1 MAKYNPIGS
10 IIQKEWRVLAT
21 DLQTILLVSLI
32 PLIIVGQVIL
42 YIWIANNFSGSIA
55 NNQFFLN
62 SLEKLRQSMPATAG
76 LPPPQQFLLLLIS
89 QFNFYL
95 LLIPTMIA
103 ISLATFSII
112 DEKLSGS
119 LEALLAT
126 PVKTW
131 ELLLGKALSGA
142 IPALLVT
149 WICAGIYLVGMAALG
164 WGNLISLVVSP
175 TWFLSLF
182 FLTPVVAVLS
192 FLLGVIGSSRAKD
205 ARTAQNTSLFI
216 ILPVLAIVAAQITGL
231 IWFTPLLT
239 LVLSIVIGLIDV
251 LVLRIAVRLFQ
262 REAIVVRWR

>member
-1 MAKYNPIGS
+1 MAKHNPVRS

-76 LPPPQQFLLLLIS
+76 LPPPQQFLLLLVS

-103 ISLATFSII
+103 VSLATFSII

-149 WICAGIYLVGMAALG
+149 WICAGIYLAGMAALG
-164 WGNLISLVVSP
+164 WGNLIGLVVSP

-216 ILPVLAIVAAQITGL
+216 ILPVLAIVAAQITGV

>member
-1 MAKYNPIGS
+1 MTKYNPIRN
-10 IIQKEWRVLAT
+10 IIQKEWRMLAT
-21 DLQTILLVSLI
+21 DTQTIMLVSLI

-42 YIWIANNFSGSIA
+42 YIWIANNFSVSIA
-55 NNQFFLN
+55 DNQFFLN
-62 SLEKLRQSMPATAG
+62 SLEKLRSSIPGTAG
-76 LPPPQQFLLLLIS
+76 LPPAQQFLLLLVS

-142 IPALLVT
+142 IPALIVT
-149 WICAGIYLVGMAALG
+149 WVCAAVYLIGMYALG
-164 WGNLISLVVSP
+164 WGNLIGLVVNPS
-175 TWFLSLF
+175 WFLSLF
-182 FLTPVVAVLS
+182 FLTPVVAILS

-205 ARTAQNTSLFI
+205 ARSAQNSSLFI
-216 ILPVLAIVAAQITGL
+216 VLPVLMLIAAQITGL
-231 IWFTPLLT
+231 VWFTPLLT
-239 LVLSIVIGLIDV
+239 LVLALVTGLID
-251 LVLRIAVRLFQ
+251 LLILRIAVRLFR
-262 REAIVVRWR
+262 REAIVVKWR